1 MRFPRYKL
9 LSGVT
14 SLNDGRILIAGGAE
28 LPEIYD
34 PARAV
39 FVPIADEPLD
49 GFLFSTS
56 TLLPD
61 GRVLLVDGY
70 GQHPAE
76 GAVNHA
82 MLWKP

>member
-1 MRFPRYKL
+1 MKFPRYKL

-14 SLNDGRILIAGGAE
+14 PLNDGRVLIAGGAE
-28 LPEIYD
+28 LVEIYD

-39 FVPIADEPLD
+39 FIPLNDEPLD
-49 GFLFSTS
+49 GFLFSTA

-61 GRVLLVDGY
+61 GRVLMVDGY
-70 GQHPAE
+70 GHHPAD